1 MSEDDKK
8 LFVAKLPEDIREDEM
23 RIVFKTYGRVED
35 VIILDSSR
43 SIPGQRCG
51 FVKYE
56 KVESARTACEVLN
69 DVYKFREE
77 AHEPIQ
83 VRVARSKNSGK
94 SGDGKGRGKDDG
106 RDRYRDMDR
115 DMGRGRDDGR
125 DRHRNMGKGK
135 DEGRDRYRDTGK
147 GKDDGRDRHRDT
159 GKGRDYDRDRY
170 RDTST
175 GSQNSKGGG
184 YRERESRDD
193 GFRDRKDD
201 GYRRE
206 NYGGEYNGG
215 SERGGGRKGGGSGGG
230 YDRGGGGGSYD
241 RGGSDRGYDRGGYNS
256 DRGGHGA
263 SQSGRD
269 HGKGGSKGGPIS
281 TKIYISNLPADI
293 RNDAIEAVFGTYGH
307 VEDVHIMQGRSKSG
321 QSAAFVRYSH
331 PQEAKNAI
339 AAMET
344 GYEIR
349 PGEGNLLVKYA
360 DDGRAGKAGGGK
372 GADDSRRS
380 RPY

>member
-1 MSEDDKK
+1 MSDDEKK
-8 LFVAKLPEDIREDEM
+8 LFVAKLPEDIHEEEM
-23 RIVFKTYGRVED
+23 RLIFKTYGKVED

-43 SIPGQRCG
+43 SLPGERCG

-56 KVESARTACEVLN
+56 KVENARTAIEVLN
-69 DVYKFREE
+69 DVYKFRED
-77 AHEPIQ
+77 ADEPIQ

-115 DMGRGRDDGR
+115 NMDKGR
-125 DRHRNMGKGK
+125 DRHR
-135 DEGRDRYRDTGK
+135 DFGK
-147 GKDDGRDRHRDT
+147 GKDDGRDRHRDM
-159 GKGRDYDRDRY
+159 GKGYDNGRDRY
-170 RDTST
+170 GDTSA
-175 GSQNSKGGG
+175 GRQNSQGGG
-184 YRERESRDD
+184 YRERGDGGYRRDE
-193 GFRDRKDD
+193 FRDGRDD

-206 NYGGEYNGG
+206 TYGGEYNSGYG
-215 SERGGGRKGGGSGGG
+215 ASHGGRDQAKG
-230 YDRGGGGGSYD
+230 
-241 RGGSDRGYDRGGYNS
+241 
-256 DRGGHGA
+256 

-269 HGKGGSKGGPIS
+269 QGKGAPRAGPS

-293 RNDAIEAVFGTYGH
+293 KDDAIEAVFGTYGH
-307 VEDVHIMQGRSKSG
+307 VEEVHIMQGRSKSG
-321 QSAAFVRYSH
+321 QCAAFVRYTH

-349 PGEGNLLVKYA
+349 RGEGNLLVKFA
-360 DDGRAGKAGGGK
+360 DDGRAGKGGK